1 MPWTLFP
8 RENDKL
14 SRKILLGAGIAAGT
28 LTALSVWNTRR
39 FIWKPQSLGPTAYD
53 VEVQKLPVRA
63 GEHTLY
69 GELLLPKG
77 KSGPLPTVICC
88 SGFGTSFRFCKK
100 TIGMC
105 LAMSGFAAYC
115 FDFYGG
121 CQGSKS
127 GGSMLEMSI
136 FTERDDLSAVIGH
149 VKTLDM
155 VDQENLFLLGESQG
169 GCVAGITASCRRDDV
184 RAMVQYY
191 PAFCIPD
198 DARKRFTS
206 VSEIPET
213 YKVFNRKIGRVYAEK
228 LLDFDVWR
236 EIAPYDRPV
245 LIIHGGADRVVDVSY
260 GRRAAEVYADA
271 RFVCLPGEDHS
282 FSGKGKLRAA
292 KLAFDFL
299 TAHLTHSAAA
309 E

>member
-1 MPWTLFP
+1 MN
-8 RENDKL
+8 RKL
-14 SRKILLGAGIAAGT
+14 LLGAGLAVGT
-28 LTALSVWNTRR
+28 LTALSVWNIRSHTL
-39 FIWKPQSLGPTAYD
+39 KPRPLGPAAYE
-53 VEVQKLPVRA
+53 VEVRKLPVRA

-88 SGFGTSFRFCKK
+88 PGFGTSFQFSKK
-100 TIGMC
+100 TVGMC

-121 CQGSKS
+121 CRDSKS
-127 GGSMLEMSI
+127 GGTMLEMSI
-136 FTERDDLSAVIGH
+136 FTERDDLSAVIDSL
-149 VKTLDM
+149 KTLDV

-169 GCVAGITASCRRDDV
+169 GCVVGITAPGHRDDI

-198 DARKRFTS
+198 DARKQFAS

-213 YKVFNRKIGRVYAEK
+213 YKAFNQKIGRVYAEK
-228 LLDFDVWR
+228 LLDFDIYQ
-236 EIAPYDRPV
+236 EIALYDRPV
-245 LIIHGGADRVVDVSY
+245 LIIHGDADKVVDVSY
-260 GRRAAEVYADA
+260 GRRAAKVYADA
-271 RFVCLPGEDHS
+271 RFVCLPGENHS
-282 FSGKGKLRAA
+282 FSGQGKLQAA
-292 KLAFDFL
+292 KMAFDFF
-299 TAHLTHSAAA
+299 TAHLTGD

>member
-1 MPWTLFP
+1 M
-8 RENDKL
+8 DKKL
-14 SRKILLGAGIAAGT
+14 LLGAGMAAGT
-28 LTALSVWNTRR
+28 LTALSIWNYRR
-39 FIWKPQSLGPTAYD
+39 FTLKPQALGPMAYD
-53 VEVQKLPVRA
+53 VEVRKLSVQA
-63 GEHTLY
+63 SGHNLY
-69 GELLLPKG
+69 GELLLPNG

-88 SGFGTSFRFCKK
+88 SGFGTSFQFCKK

-121 CQGSKS
+121 CKGSKS
-127 GGSMLEMSI
+127 GGTMLEMSI

-149 VKTLDM
+149 IKMLDI

-169 GCVAGITASCRRDDV
+169 GCVVGITAPSHRDDV

-198 DARKRFTS
+198 DARKRFAS

-228 LLDFDVWR
+228 LLDFDVYR

-245 LIIHGGADRVVDVSY
+245 LIIHGDADRVVDVSY
-260 GRRAAEVYADA
+260 GKRAAEVYADA
-271 RFVCLPGEDHS
+271 QVVCLPGEDHS

-292 KLAFDFL
+292 KLAFDFF
-299 TAHLTHSAAA
+299 TAHLTMV
-309 E
+309 

>member
-1 MPWTLFP
+1 MNKKVL
-8 RENDKL
+8 L
-14 SRKILLGAGIAAGT
+14 SAGIAAGT
-28 LTALSVWNTRR
+28 LTALSVWNYRR
-39 FIWKPQSLGPTAYD
+39 LTLKPQSLGPAAYD

-69 GELLLPKG
+69 GELLLPRG
-77 KSGPLPTVICC
+77 KPGPLPTVICC
-88 SGFGTSFRFCKK
+88 AGFGTSFRFCKK

-121 CQGSKS
+121 CKGSKS

-149 VKTLDM
+149 IKTLDA

-169 GCVAGITASCRRDDV
+169 GCVAGITAPHHRDDI

-191 PAFCIPD
+191 PAYSIPD
-198 DARKRFTS
+198 DARKRFAS
-206 VSEIPET
+206 AAEIPET
-213 YKVFNRKIGRVYAEK
+213 YKVFNRKIGRTYAER
-228 LLDFDVWR
+228 LLDFDVWQ
-236 EIAPYDRPV
+236 EISPYDRPV
-245 LIIHGGADRVVDVSY
+245 LIIHGDADQVVNVSY

-271 RFVCLPGEDHS
+271 RFVCLFGEGHS
-282 FSGKGKLRAA
+282 FSGKGKLQAA
-292 KLAFDFL
+292 KLAFDFF
-299 TAHLTHSAAA
+299 TACLAGTTAA

>member
-1 MPWTLFP
+1 M
-8 RENDKL
+8 NK
-14 SRKILLGAGIAAGT
+14 KVLLGASIAAGA
-28 LTALSVWNTRR
+28 LTALSVWNYRR
-39 FIWKPQSLGPTAYD
+39 FTLKPQPLGSTAYD
-53 VEVQKLPVRA
+53 VKVQKLPVRA

-77 KSGPLPTVICC
+77 KTGPLPTVICC
-88 SGFGTSFRFCKK
+88 PGFGTSFQFSKK
-100 TIGMC
+100 TVGMC

-121 CQGSKS
+121 CKGSKS

-136 FTERDDLSAVIGH
+136 FTERDDLSAVIEH
-149 VKTLDM
+149 IKILDV

-169 GCVAGITASCRRDDV
+169 GCVAGITAPRHRDDV

-198 DARKRFTS
+198 DARKRFPS
-206 VSEIPET
+206 AEDIPET
-213 YKVFNRKIGRVYAEK
+213 YKVFNQKIGRIYAEK
-228 LLDFDVWR
+228 LLDFDVWQ

-245 LIIHGGADRVVDVSY
+245 LIIHGDADQVVNISY
-260 GRRAAEVYADA
+260 GRQAAEVYADA
-271 RFVCLPGEDHS
+271 QLACLPGEDHS
-282 FSGKGKLRAA
+282 FSGKGKLQAA
-292 KLAFDFL
+292 KLAFDFF
-299 TAHLTHSAAA
+299 TAHLAGSADA

>member
-1 MPWTLFP
+1 M
-8 RENDKL
+8 NK
-14 SRKILLGAGIAAGT
+14 KILLGTGIAAGT
-28 LTALSVWNTRR
+28 LAALSVWNYRR
-39 FIWKPQSLGPTAYD
+39 FALKPQPLGLTAYD
-53 VEVQKLPVRA
+53 VEIQKLPVQA

-77 KSGPLPTVICC
+77 KAGPLPTVICC
-88 SGFGTSFRFCKK
+88 PGFGTSYQFCKK

-105 LAMSGFAAYC
+105 LAMSGFAACC

-121 CQGSKS
+121 CKGSKS
-127 GGSMLEMSI
+127 GGTMLEMSI
-136 FTERDDLSAVIGH
+136 FTERDDLSAVIEYI
-149 VKTLDM
+149 KTLDV

-169 GCVAGITASCRRDDV
+169 GCVAGITAPRHRDDI

-198 DARKRFTS
+198 DAQKRFAS
-206 VSEIPET
+206 ASEIPDA
-213 YKVFNRKIGRVYAEK
+213 YKVFNRKVGRTYAEK
-228 LLDFDVWR
+228 LLDFDIYR

-245 LIIHGGADRVVDVSY
+245 LIIHGDADRVVDVSY

-271 RFVCLPGEDHS
+271 QFVGLPGEDHS

-292 KLAFDFL
+292 KLAFDFI
-299 TAHLTHSAAA
+299 TAHLTAGVAA